1 LPLVGPEKLTRRL
14 IESLSQRGGNFRS
27 SPIIGP
33 MWALVCD
40 IDGKQDGDPAKA
52 ARAVDLV
59 LQAGNTPLRLQVGA
73 DSIAAVNRSREPAVT
88 R

>member
-1 LPLVGPEKLTRRL
+1 
-14 IESLSQRGGNFRS
+14 
-27 SPIIGP
+27 

-59 LQAGNTPLRLQVGA
+59 LQAGNTPLRLQVRAG
-73 DSIAAVNRSREPAVT
+73 SIAAVNRSREPAVT